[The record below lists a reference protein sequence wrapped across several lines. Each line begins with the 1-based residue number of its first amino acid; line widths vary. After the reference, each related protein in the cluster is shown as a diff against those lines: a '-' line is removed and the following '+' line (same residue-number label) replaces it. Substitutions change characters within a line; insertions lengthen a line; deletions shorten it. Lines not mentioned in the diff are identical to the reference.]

1 MSDFVENIGDTAI
14 LGIIEIA
21 IGTSWRIIWRQY
33 SMNCYLI
40 LKLINVIIVILIFKK
55 SINVMIHS

>member
-1 MSDFVENIGDTAI
+1 MSDFMENIGDTAI

-21 IGTSWRIIWRQY
+21 IGTSWRIIWCQY

-55 SINVMIHS
+55 SINVMIHF